1 MALQWT
7 CNEHDCDYTATAADM
22 EDLVAKANAHM
33 SEQHDSYELEEM
45 IEDVA
50 VEVSDEA

>member
-1 MALQWT
+1 MSKQWS
-7 CNEHDCDYTATAADM
+7 CNEHDCDFVATAPTLAELVDM
-22 EDLVAKANAHM
+22 VNAHM

-50 VEVSDEA
+50 VDVSDA